1 MGVASKGFWVRRKQ
15 YFRRINLGVKDGW
28 GRGENPRGETIQGAT
43 ERTQVC
49 GNGACECRMAVTVP
63 RALPKYHL
71 KRMYKFR
78 PEDSELQKQKNKPCP
93 KAQGRCGRSDTVHT
107 VGRDSENLRRE
118 KTTETLPFGDGPLT
132 RLRCQTPCSKIKSLK
147 EENTFNEKEEIWDL
161 SWGIW
166 NFF

>member
-1 MGVASKGFWVRRKQ
+1 MYRTDEEEARIPEGKPFRGPLKG
-15 YFRRINLGVKDGW
+15 
-28 GRGENPRGETIQGAT
+28 PRCVVT
-43 ERTQVC
+43 
-49 GNGACECRMAVTVP
+49 GACECRMAVTVP

-78 PEDSELQKQKNKPCP
+78 PEDSELQKQKNKRCP

-118 KTTETLPFGDGPLT
+118 KTTETMPFGNGPLT

-161 SWGIW
+161 S
-166 NFF
+166 